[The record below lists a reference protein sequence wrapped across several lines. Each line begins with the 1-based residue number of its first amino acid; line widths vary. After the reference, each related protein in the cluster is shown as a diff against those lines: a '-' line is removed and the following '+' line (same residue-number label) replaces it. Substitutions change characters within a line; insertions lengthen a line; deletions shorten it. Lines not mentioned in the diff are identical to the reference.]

1 MCSVSQ
7 ACHKYH
13 MPCAMESVSAH
24 LDISFSQAESAIE
37 SEVAR
42 RLELCGADF
51 KRWPRAARDEVARL
65 EKKLEA
71 AQGLNGTLHAEVGA
85 AAQQRQTEAVARA
98 QLQVIS
104 VFPLYTSSMT
114 PPSLLIFRTSVVS
127 AIQSSMLVQNTFSGY
142 ECMGMGDV
150 Q

>member
-1 MCSVSQ
+1 
-7 ACHKYH
+7 
-13 MPCAMESVSAH
+13 MENVSAH
-24 LDISFSQAESAIE
+24 LDISISQAESAIE

-85 AAQQRQTEAVARA
+85 AAQQRQNEAVARA
-98 QLQVIS
+98 QLQVNS
-104 VFPLYTSSMT
+104 TSFLYKSSTT
-114 PPSLLIFRTSVVS
+114 PPSLLILRTSNGICYAES
-127 AIQSSMLVQNTFSGY
+127 AVPA
-142 ECMGMGDV
+142 
-150 Q
+150 